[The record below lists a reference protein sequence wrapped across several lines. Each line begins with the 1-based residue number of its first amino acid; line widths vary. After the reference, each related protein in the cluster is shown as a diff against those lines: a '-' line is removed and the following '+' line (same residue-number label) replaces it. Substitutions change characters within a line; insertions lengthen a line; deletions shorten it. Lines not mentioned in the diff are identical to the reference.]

1 MKRLLRYMK
10 GYRRDSVVAPLLK
23 LFEATLELLV
33 PFMMI
38 KIIDIGIANS
48 DRQYVLVSCLILALI
63 ALVGLCAAISAQY
76 FSARAAIGFS
86 SKLRYLLMEK
96 IQKLSYTELD
106 VLGSSGAITVMNSD
120 VNQVQSGVN
129 LTLRLLLRS
138 PFVVFGALIA
148 AYLIDPSSA
157 HTFSFVIAI
166 LFIIV
171 FFILLVSI
179 PMHKRVQKALDRIT
193 GKVRENLS
201 GVRVVRAFCRE
212 DEEKE
217 IFRERTHEL
226 TDMQNAVGRVSALLN
241 PLTVVVINLGIVFL
255 VYIGALRVESGAL
268 TQGEVVALYNYM
280 SLILVELVKFA
291 NLVIS
296 IAKALASASRVA
308 DLLDLPD
315 EKDVEIENGEC
326 SLEKIE
332 SIEFEN
338 VSFRYEKAGDYSLEN
353 ISFKANKGETVGI
366 IGSTGSGK
374 SSLVNLIPRF
384 YTATEGRILVNGRDI
399 RELSALDL
407 RSRIGVAP
415 QKALL
420 FSGTIRENLLWGCEN
435 ADDKRIEKA
444 LERSIATEVV
454 NSKSDRL
461 DEKVLFGGKNFSG
474 GQRQRLSIAR
484 ALVKNPD
491 VLILDD
497 SASALDYATDSKLR
511 AEISTI
517 EDAPITFI
525 VSQRA
530 ASVLSADVII
540 VLDDGRAVGIGSHD
554 ELLAGCEIY
563 KEIYT
568 SQFGG
573 DDNA

>member
-106 VLGSSGAITVMNSD
+106 SLGSSGMITVMNSD

-226 TDMQNAVGRVSALLN
+226 ADMQNAVEESA
-241 PLTVVVINLGIVFL
+241 
-255 VYIGALRVESGAL
+255 
-268 TQGEVVALYNYM
+268 
-280 SLILVELVKFA
+280 
-291 NLVIS
+291 
-296 IAKALASASRVA
+296 
-308 DLLDLPD
+308 
-315 EKDVEIENGEC
+315 
-326 SLEKIE
+326 
-332 SIEFEN
+332 
-338 VSFRYEKAGDYSLEN
+338 
-353 ISFKANKGETVGI
+353 
-366 IGSTGSGK
+366 
-374 SSLVNLIPRF
+374 RF
-384 YTATEGRILVNGRDI
+384 
-399 RELSALDL
+399 
-407 RSRIGVAP
+407 
-415 QKALL
+415 
-420 FSGTIRENLLWGCEN
+420 
-435 ADDKRIEKA
+435 
-444 LERSIATEVV
+444 
-454 NSKSDRL
+454 
-461 DEKVLFGGKNFSG
+461 
-474 GQRQRLSIAR
+474 
-484 ALVKNPD
+484 
-491 VLILDD
+491 
-497 SASALDYATDSKLR
+497 
-511 AEISTI
+511 
-517 EDAPITFI
+517 
-525 VSQRA
+525 
-530 ASVLSADVII
+530 
-540 VLDDGRAVGIGSHD
+540 
-554 ELLAGCEIY
+554 
-563 KEIYT
+563 
-568 SQFGG
+568 
-573 DDNA
+573 

>member
-106 VLGSSGAITVMNSD
+106 SLGSSGMITVMNSD

-157 HTFSFVIAI
+157 HTFSVVIAI
-166 LFIIV
+166 LFVIV
-171 FFILLVSI
+171 FLILLVSI
-179 PMHKRVQKALDRIT
+179 PMHKRVQKSLDRIT

-201 GVRVVRAFCRE
+201 GVRVIRAFCRE
-212 DEEKE
+212 DKEKK

-241 PLTVVVINLGIVFL
+241 PFTVVVINLGIVFL
-255 VYIGALRVESGAL
+255 VYIGALRVESGSL

-296 IAKALASASRVA
+296 IAKALASATRVA
-308 DLLDLPD
+308 DLLDLPE
-315 EKDVEIENGEC
+315 EKDVEIESGDS
-326 SLEKIE
+326 SLERIE

-353 ISFKANKGETVGI
+353 ISFKVNRGETVGI

-435 ADDKRIEKA
+435 ADNESVEKA
-444 LERSIATEVV
+444 LEVAVATEVV

-511 AEISTI
+511 AEISTL

-554 ELLAGCEIY
+554 ELLASCEIY

>member
-1 MKRLLRYMK
+1 M
-10 GYRRDSVVAPLLK
+10 
-23 LFEATLELLV
+23 
-33 PFMMI
+33 
-38 KIIDIGIANS
+38 
-48 DRQYVLVSCLILALI
+48 
-63 ALVGLCAAISAQY
+63 
-76 FSARAAIGFS
+76 
-86 SKLRYLLMEK
+86 
-96 IQKLSYTELD
+96 
-106 VLGSSGAITVMNSD
+106 
-120 VNQVQSGVN
+120 
-129 LTLRLLLRS
+129 
-138 PFVVFGALIA
+138 
-148 AYLIDPSSA
+148 
-157 HTFSFVIAI
+157 
-166 LFIIV
+166 
-171 FFILLVSI
+171 
-179 PMHKRVQKALDRIT
+179 
-193 GKVRENLS
+193 
-201 GVRVVRAFCRE
+201 
-212 DEEKE
+212 
-217 IFRERTHEL
+217 
-226 TDMQNAVGRVSALLN
+226 
-241 PLTVVVINLGIVFL
+241 
-255 VYIGALRVESGAL
+255 
-268 TQGEVVALYNYM
+268 
-280 SLILVELVKFA
+280 
-291 NLVIS
+291 
-296 IAKALASASRVA
+296 
-308 DLLDLPD
+308 
-315 EKDVEIENGEC
+315 
-326 SLEKIE
+326 EKIE

-435 ADDKRIEKA
+435 ADDERIEKA

-454 NSKSDRL
+454 NSKSDGL

-511 AEISTI
+511 TKLSTL

-540 VLDDGRAVGIGSHD
+540 VLDDGRAVGIGRHD

-573 DDNA
+573 DDNV